1 MGNDVK
7 AKRTVLVIAHRLS
20 TIKAAD
26 RIIVLDSGRVVEMGD
41 NTELLLK
48 DGLYAHLF
56 KIQTD
61 ALA

>member
-1 MGNDVK
+1 MYDCFVF
-7 AKRTVLVIAHRLS
+7 
-20 TIKAAD
+20 
-26 RIIVLDSGRVVEMGD
+26 EQMGD

-56 KIQTD
+56 KAQTD